1 MAFIKLQKEPI
12 DVGYYY
18 NMLKD
23 AKYGGIDLFVGTIR
37 EWTKVE
43 GENEHTDFIEYTA
56 YEEMA
61 IKELEKLA
69 APVEARGDKVVIV
82 HRLGKLE
89 LTDEAVF
96 IGVAS
101 AHREAA
107 FIGCQS
113 IIDNLKKTVPIWK
126 KEVDESGNEIITRWG
141 K

>member
-1 MAFIKLQKEPI
+1 MAIIKLQTNPI

-18 NMLKD
+18 SLLKEP
-23 AKYGGIDLFVGTIR
+23 KYGGIDVFVGTVR
-37 EWTKVE
+37 EWT
-43 GENEHTDFIEYTA
+43 GAEHTDFIEYTA
-56 YEEMA
+56 YEAMA
-61 IKELEKLA
+61 VKELEKLA
-69 APVEARGDKVVIV
+69 APIEKRGDRVVIV

-107 FIGCQS
+107 FDGCHS
-113 IIDNLKKTVPIWK
+113 IIDRLKETVPIWK
-126 KEVDESGNEIITRWG
+126 KEVDGETERWG

>member
-1 MAFIKLQKEPI
+1 MAIIKLQREPI

-18 NMLKD
+18 NLLKD
-23 AKYGGIDLFVGTIR
+23 AKYGGIDLFVGTVR
-37 EWTKVE
+37 EWTAKT
-43 GENEHTDFIEYTA
+43 GEREHTDFIEYTA

-61 IKELEKLA
+61 VKELEKLA
-69 APVEARGDKVVIV
+69 APVEARGDRVVIV

-107 FIGCQS
+107 FEGCHS
-113 IIDNLKKTVPIWK
+113 IIDKLKETVPIWK
-126 KEVDESGNEIITRWG
+126 KEVDGEGKNLVERWG